1 VTAYSTVSVLH
12 TRLRRR
18 VASSFAVGFSSRSGR
33 SRDRIPDRDARVF
46 RPRSRDSDPSC
57 GMDPRCGSGGHELP
71 APIGWG
77 SERGG
82 SASGACCRL
91 PTRPVSLL
99 DCRAAVAR
107 PETRCLRTGLAL
119 ARSSLHAPS
128 TVSMKL
134 DDGPNIIAGH
144 HHRGARAGLATF
156 TRPSTLAATRMTDD
170 PVRVSA
176 FAVARRRVLA
186 GPRGLPSSTSPRCL
200 EIRFYNRRFAPRAP
214 AETSPS
220 ETVCRPPWENPPVVG
235 SSDRPWLP
243 RFRRFR
249 GPRRTTLRSSSLQRP
264 RA

>member
-1 VTAYSTVSVLH
+1 M
-12 TRLRRR
+12 RLRRPRTPCAHRLGERTRRQRLGR
-18 VASSFAVGFSSRSGR
+18 VLSSPDSTRQPPGLPCRGR
-33 SRDRIPDRDARVF
+33 ET
-46 RPRSRDSDPSC
+46 RDSVLANRVSARTLEP
-57 GMDPRCGSGGHELP
+57 PRAFHG
-71 APIGWG
+71 
-77 SERGG
+77 
-82 SASGACCRL
+82 
-91 PTRPVSLL
+91 L
-99 DCRAAVAR
+99 D
-107 PETRCLRTGLAL
+107 E
-119 ARSSLHAPS
+119 
-128 TVSMKL
+128 L
-134 DDGPNIIAGH
+134 DDGPNIIAGL